1 MGRYVREIG
10 VLSLPESIRKM
21 TQLPA
26 SVLGLKDRGEIK
38 KGFWADLVI
47 FDPNT
52 IIDNA
57 TFEAPHQ
64 YPTGIT
70 HVMVN
75 GQVAIENGKHTKS
88 LAGKILKHTP

>member
-1 MGRYVREIG
+1 
-10 VLSLPESIRKM
+10 M
-21 TQLPA
+21 TKLPA

-38 KGFWADLVI
+38 SSYWADLVI

-64 YPTGIT
+64 YSSGISY
-70 HVMVN
+70 VMVN
-75 GQVAIENGKHTKS
+75 GVLVIENGIHTQS
-88 LAGKILKHTP
+88 LTGKILKHAP